1 MRTALSLLAASTLAL
16 STAVTASHAST
27 PQSETNP
34 SASVAP
40 SAASTGIQESEGEL
54 SIDVQR
60 HVGRGDELSGQL
72 RFAAAAVQYRRA
84 AEIARREGH
93 LPSWTTWKLANAYF
107 NGDNLIG
114 AANALD
120 QLATEAAVVGDLPVQ
135 ALAIFNSAWLHSK
148 AGHRTETGT
157 RVARLER
164 LLRSPYMPIAIRDH
178 LSGLLK
184 TSRELAVGSAG

>member
-1 MRTALSLLAASTLAL
+1 
-16 STAVTASHAST
+16 
-27 PQSETNP
+27 
-34 SASVAP
+34 
-40 SAASTGIQESEGEL
+40 
-54 SIDVQR
+54 VQR
-60 HVGRGDELSGQL
+60 HVGRGDELSNQL
-72 RFAAAAVQYRRA
+72 RFTAAAVEYRRA

-107 NGDNLIG
+107 NGDNLTG

-120 QLATEAAVVGDLPVQ
+120 QLANEAADVGDLPVQ
-135 ALAIFNSAWLHSK
+135 ALAIFNAAWLHSK

-178 LSGLLK
+178 LAGLLK
-184 TSRELAVGSAG
+184 TSRELAVASAG